1 MTVPNVVLNNGIEIP
16 QVGFGVWRVPSA
28 ETQRAVKAAL
38 DAGYRHIDTAKLYDN
53 EDGVGAAVRE
63 SGLDRDAVFVT
74 SKVWNSDQGY
84 DSTLRA
90 FDATMDRL
98 GFDVLDLYL
107 IHWPRPEAG
116 TAADT
121 WRAMEK
127 LYVDGRIRAIGVS
140 NFRPEHLR
148 RLLDTAEVVPAV
160 NQVELHPY
168 LQQAEHP
175 RRERRGRDR
184 HRGVGAA
191 RQGRRPAARP
201 GRHRAGREA
210 RAHPGPGGAALAP
223 PAPHDRDPEV
233 GDALADR
240 GEHRRLRLRP
250 RRRGHG
256 GDRRPR
262 PRGPHRSAPGP
273 GELTGSAAAA
283 APTARR

>member
-1 MTVPNVVLNNGIEIP
+1 MTVPSVVLNNGIEIP

-28 ETQRAVKAAL
+28 ETQRAVRTAL

-121 WRAMEK
+121 WRAMER
-127 LYVDGRIRAIGVS
+127 LYADGRIRAIGVS

-168 LQQAEHP
+168 LQQTDT
-175 RRERRGRDR
+175 R
-184 HRGVGAA
+184 AA
-191 RQGRRPAARP
+191 NDAAGIATEGWAP
-201 GRHRAGREA
+201 
-210 RAHPGPGGAALAP
+210 LAK
-223 PAPHDRDPEV
+223 
-233 GDALADR
+233 
-240 GEHRRLRLRP
+240 
-250 RRRGHG
+250 G
-256 GDRRPR
+256 GDLLSDPVVTGLAEKHERTPAQVVLRWHLQLHTIVIPKSVTPSR
-262 PRGPHRSAPGP
+262 IAENIDVFDFELDAEEMAAIAGLDREGRTGPHPDQVS
-273 GELTGSAAAA
+273 
-283 APTARR
+283 